1 MCGVSHAGMAGMPAG
16 AMMPGMYNPQG
27 MPHLPQ
33 LAQPNMMATASMGY
47 GQMGPQQAFG
57 ATNQGSGSCCSLNSY
72 STDTNGMPLGRAIGC

>member
-1 MCGVSHAGMAGMPAG
+1 
-16 AMMPGMYNPQG
+16 MMPGMYNPQG

-57 ATNQGSGSCCSLNSY
+57 ATNHGSGSCLTLSCHRA
-72 STDTNGMPLGRAIGC
+72 DPNGMLLCREAHRLTAA